1 MTTDQQQL
9 ILNAAAEI
17 FSLKG
22 FNGATITDIA
32 SRAGVNPATIYRYF
46 SGKRELFDSLGKPE
60 LDFPDQQEEQTR
72 LAIRKAALRV
82 FSQKGYAAATMDEI
96 AAAAGLS
103 KAGVYF
109 YYPSKEDL
117 FKAALE
123 NSPGFSALEG
133 AVKPTTGHQPASLEE
148 SLATLAFTYLS
159 LFKNEEFAALIRVVL
174 SEGVHGG
181 PVAAHFQE
189 KAIRAGSESMAE
201 SLSPYIDLDPGDLS
215 GRVKMFFGML
225 FSWGLVN
232 ILMASGDEP
241 EEGVLKAVAG
251 KMAGQFINGVQPYV
265 SSK

>member
-9 ILNAAAEI
+9 ILNAAAEV
-17 FSLKG
+17 FSRKG
-22 FNGATITDIA
+22 YNGATITDIA
-32 SRAGVNPATIYRYF
+32 ARARVNPATIYRYF
-46 SGKRELFDSLGKPE
+46 SGKRELFDALGKPE
-60 LDFPDQQEEQTR
+60 LDFPDEQEEHTR
-72 LAIRKAALRV
+72 LTIRKAALRV
-82 FSQKGYAAATMDEI
+82 FSQKGYTAATMDEI

-123 NSPGFSALEG
+123 NSPGFSALET
-133 AVKPTTGHQPASLEE
+133 AVKPLPAGLEGTL
-148 SLATLAFTYLS
+148 SSLAFTYLK

-174 SEGVHGG
+174 SEGVRGG
-181 PVAAHFQE
+181 PVAAYFQE

-201 SLSPYIDLDPGDLS
+201 SLSQYIDLDPVDLS
-215 GRVKMFFGML
+215 GRVQMFFGML

-232 ILMASGDEP
+232 ILMASSDEP

-251 KMAGQFINGVQPYV
+251 KMAGQFIHGIQPYV
-265 SSK
+265 RVK

>member
-1 MTTDQQQL
+1 MTTEQQQL
-9 ILNAAAEI
+9 ILNAAADV

-22 FNGATITDIA
+22 YNGATITDIA
-32 SRAGVNPATIYRYF
+32 SRAGVNPATIYRHF
-46 SGKRELFDSLGKPE
+46 SGKRQLFDALGKPE

-72 LAIRKAALRV
+72 LTIRKAALKV

-96 AAAAGLS
+96 AAGAGLS

-123 NSPGFSALEG
+123 NSPGFAALEN
-133 AVKPTTGHQPASLEE
+133 AVKPMPAGLEGTL
-148 SLATLAFTYLS
+148 STLAFTYLS

-174 SEGVHGG
+174 SEGVRGG
-181 PVAAHFQE
+181 PVAAYFQE
-189 KAIRAGSESMAE
+189 KAIRAGSEAMAE
-201 SLSPYIDLDPGDLS
+201 ALSQYIDLDSGDLS

-232 ILMASGDEP
+232 ILMAPGRKP
-241 EEGVLKAVAG
+241 EDGILKTVAG
-251 KMAGQFINGVQPYV
+251 QMAGQFINGVIPYV
-265 SSK
+265 RGK